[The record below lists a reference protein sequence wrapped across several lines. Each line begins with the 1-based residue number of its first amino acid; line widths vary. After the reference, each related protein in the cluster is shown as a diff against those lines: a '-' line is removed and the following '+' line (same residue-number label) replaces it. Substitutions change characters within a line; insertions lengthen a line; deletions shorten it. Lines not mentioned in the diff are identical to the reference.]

1 VQSHSFP
8 ARLNPEN
15 SVHGEP
21 PCSSALSLCSKASR
35 PTICPLFE
43 STIG

>member
-21 PCSSALSLCSKASR
+21 PCSSALALRRLR
-35 PTICPLFE
+35 PT
-43 STIG
+43 G